1 MNILNLLSESEVA
14 LGQIR
19 SHLCPWLTLCGHR
32 AMTWTVRE
40 ESLFSHQTSCKYWR
54 SVVLPHFD
62 TVGEPKK
69 WGGIR

>member
-14 LGQIR
+14 LEQIR

-54 SVVLPHFD
+54 SVSENRTIPR
-62 TVGEPKK
+62 TV
-69 WGGIR
+69 